1 MRLTTAPVSDL
12 ADNAVEYEVI
22 HTTHYSYESVKRSSV
37 MSLCM
42 KPRET
47 ERQHIEDYSL
57 TVTPET
63 MVDEDVDI
71 FGNSRHIFDIHRPHK
86 DLTVSS
92 SAKVLMQRSLP
103 YDEVQEAIDWDSLS
117 DYRSDWRLWEYL
129 NPTDLTR
136 TSVDLKDWSKKL
148 GSLNLDQPLGFL
160 YSLEQRLSETISYR
174 PGRTTIDSTVEEVLT
189 HREGVCQDIS
199 QLMIA
204 IARSWHIPARYVS
217 GYLYDTP
224 GDSNRFAE
232 DATHAWVECLL
243 PSIGWRSFDPTN
255 PGGLEDS
262 RIIVGYGRDY
272 RDVPPVKGIT
282 LGEGEAE
289 MDVDVVVLRT
299 RALGT
304 DTSRSDTISQKPVAQ
319 E

>member
-1 MRLTTAPVSDL
+1 MRSTTPSVSDQRQ
-12 ADNAVEYEVI
+12 NTVGYEVV
-22 HTTHYSYESVKRSSV
+22 HTTHYLYDSVKRSSV

-47 ERQHIEDYSL
+47 ERQHIESYSL
-57 TVTPET
+57 TVSPET
-63 MVDEDVDI
+63 PVDEDIDI
-71 FGNSRHIFDIHRPHK
+71 FGNNRHVFDVHRPHK
-86 DLTVSS
+86 DLTVTSS
-92 SAKVLMQRSLP
+92 TRVLLDRTPPSDSKQQ
-103 YDEVQEAIDWDSLS
+103 DIDWKSL
-117 DYRSDWRLWEYL
+117 DGYASDWRLWEYL
-129 NPTDLTR
+129 HPTDLTQ
-136 TSVDLKDWSKKL
+136 TSVDLQDWSKKL
-148 GSLNLDQPLGFL
+148 GSLNWDDPVEFLG
-160 YSLEQRLSETISYR
+160 SLEQRLSETISYR
-174 PGRTTIDSTVEEVLT
+174 PGRTTIDSTVEEVLV

-204 IARSWHIPARYVS
+204 IARSWRIPARYVS

-224 GDSNRFAE
+224 GDTNRFAE

-243 PSIGWRSFDPTN
+243 PDIGWKSFDPTN

-272 RDVPPVKGIT
+272 RDVPPIKGIT

-289 MDVDVVVLRT
+289 MDVNVVVLRT
-299 RALGT
+299 HLPQPDQGL
-304 DTSRSDTISQKPVAQ
+304 

>member
-1 MRLTTAPVSDL
+1 MRSTTPSDSEL
-12 ADNAVEYEVI
+12 QHDAVEYEVI
-22 HTTHYSYESVKRSSV
+22 HTTHYSYESIKRSSV

-47 ERQHIEDYSL
+47 ERQHIESYSL
-57 TVTPET
+57 SVTPET
-63 MVDEDVDI
+63 LVDEDLDI
-71 FGNSRHIFDIHRPHK
+71 FGNSRHVFDVHRPHK
-86 DLTVSS
+86 NLTVSS
-92 SAKVLMQRSLP
+92 SARVRMHQSASS
-103 YDEVQEAIDWDSLS
+103 DSEDEAIEWDSLDS
-117 DYRSDWRLWEYL
+117 YRSDWRLWEYL

-148 GSLNLDQPLGFL
+148 GSLNWDDPVEFL
-160 YSLEQRLSETISYR
+160 ESLEQRLSETISYR

-204 IARSWHIPARYVS
+204 IARSWNIPARYVS

-224 GDSNRFAE
+224 GDANRFAE

-243 PSIGWRSFDPTN
+243 PNTGWRSFDPTN

-272 RDVPPVKGIT
+272 RDVPPIKGIT
-282 LGEGEAE
+282 VGEGEAE
-289 MDVDVVVLRT
+289 MDVNVVVLRT
-299 RALGT
+299 G
-304 DTSRSDTISQKPVAQ
+304 AQ
-319 E
+319 QYQQVSE

>member
-1 MRLTTAPVSDL
+1 
-12 ADNAVEYEVI
+12 
-22 HTTHYSYESVKRSSV
+22 
-37 MSLCM
+37 M

-47 ERQHIEDYSL
+47 ERQHIENYSL
-57 TVTPET
+57 SVTPET
-63 MVDEDVDI
+63 LVVEDLDI
-71 FGNSRHIFDIHRPHK
+71 FGNSRQVFDVHRPHK
-86 DLTVSS
+86 NLTVLS
-92 SAKVLMQRSLP
+92 SARVRMYRSQSS
-103 YDEVQEAIDWDSLS
+103 DSEVEAIEWDTLDS
-117 DYRSDWRLWEYL
+117 YRSDWRLWEYL

-136 TSVDLKDWSKKL
+136 TSVDLKDWCKKL
-148 GSLNLDQPLGFL
+148 GSLNWDDPVEFL
-160 YSLEQRLSETISYR
+160 ESLEQRLSETITYR

-204 IARSWHIPARYVS
+204 IARSWCIPARYVS

-243 PSIGWRSFDPTN
+243 PNIGWRSFDPTN

-272 RDVPPVKGIT
+272 RDVPPIKGIT
-282 LGEGEAE
+282 TGEGEAE
-289 MDVDVVVLRT
+289 MDVSVVVLRT
-299 RALGT
+299 QQPQSRQ
-304 DTSRSDTISQKPVAQ
+304 TS

>member
-1 MRLTTAPVSDL
+1 MRSTTPSASNLQQDS
-12 ADNAVEYEVI
+12 VEYEVV
-22 HTTHYSYESVKRSSV
+22 HTTHYLYESVKRSSV

-47 ERQHIEDYSL
+47 ERQHIESYSL
-57 TVTPET
+57 TVSPET
-63 MVDEDVDI
+63 LVDEDLDI
-71 FGNSRHIFDIHRPHK
+71 FGNCRHVFDVHRPHK

-92 SAKVLMQRSLP
+92 SSRVRMHQDQSSESGAGTV
-103 YDEVQEAIDWDSLS
+103 EWEALGG
-117 DYRSDWRLWEYL
+117 YRNDWRLWEYL
-129 NPTDLTR
+129 NPTDLTQ
-136 TSVDLKDWSKKL
+136 TSVDLKDWSYKL
-148 GSLNLDQPLGFL
+148 GSLNLDDPMEFL
-160 YSLEQRLSETISYR
+160 ESLEQRLSETITYK

-204 IARSWHIPARYVS
+204 IARSWGIPARYVS

-243 PSIGWRSFDPTN
+243 PHIGWRSFDPTN

-272 RDVPPVKGIT
+272 RDVPPIKGIT
-282 LGEGEAE
+282 VGEGEAE
-289 MDVDVVVLRT
+289 MDVDVVVVRT
-299 RALGT
+299 GAPL
-304 DTSRSDTISQKPVAQ
+304 SEQVL

>member
-1 MRLTTAPVSDL
+1 MRSTTPSDSEL
-12 ADNAVEYEVI
+12 QHDAVEYEVI
-22 HTTHYSYESVKRSSV
+22 HTTHYSYESIKRSSV

-47 ERQHIEDYSL
+47 ERQHIESYSL
-57 TVTPET
+57 SVTPET
-63 MVDEDVDI
+63 LVDEDLDI
-71 FGNSRHIFDIHRPHK
+71 FGNSRHVFDVHRPHK
-86 DLTVSS
+86 NLTVSS
-92 SAKVLMQRSLP
+92 SARVRMHQSASSDSE
-103 YDEVQEAIDWDSLS
+103 DEAVEWDSLDS
-117 DYRSDWRLWEYL
+117 YPSDWRLWEYL

-148 GSLNLDQPLGFL
+148 GSLNWDDPVEFL
-160 YSLEQRLSETISYR
+160 ESLEQRLSETISYR

-204 IARSWHIPARYVS
+204 IARSWNIPARYVS

-224 GDSNRFAE
+224 GDANRFAE

-243 PSIGWRSFDPTN
+243 PNTGWRSFDPTN

-272 RDVPPVKGIT
+272 RDVPPIKGIT
-282 LGEGEAE
+282 VGEGEAE
-289 MDVDVVVLRT
+289 MDVNVVVLRT
-299 RALGT
+299 G
-304 DTSRSDTISQKPVAQ
+304 AQ
-319 E
+319 QYQQVSE